1 MPFALITIAL
11 SILLFMAGLAMGR
24 SFKNISRG
32 LISPALEI
40 ALSASKSLIVFVAVL
55 VALFALKHEFDNPQV
70 FKSSN
75 INSQSTK

>member
-1 MPFALITIAL
+1 
-11 SILLFMAGLAMGR
+11 MGR

-55 VALFALKHEFDNPQV
+55 VALFALKQEFDTPQV